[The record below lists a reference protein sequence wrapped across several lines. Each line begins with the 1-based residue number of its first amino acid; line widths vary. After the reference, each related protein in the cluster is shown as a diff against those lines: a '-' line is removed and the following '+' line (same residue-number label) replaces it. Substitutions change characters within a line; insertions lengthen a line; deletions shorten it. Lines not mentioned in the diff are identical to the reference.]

1 MTAFDN
7 IKRIAKKRGMSLQT
21 VAEKA
26 GLSRNLIYQYNGK
39 TEPTLETIR
48 KIADVLSVNV
58 EDLVATS
65 KSESNKK
72 LADKVQGMSV
82 DEALG
87 TIMSFDG
94 KPVTE
99 HDKKVMKDLLVSYLK
114 NKQ

>member
-72 LADKVQGMSV
+72 LADKVQCMSV